1 MQKSI
6 SRKWLVL
13 TFIFLFVVT
22 VLIPPIGGA
31 VIKNKSFLPILDGKT
46 LFVGGTEEGNYT
58 SIQDA
63 IDNTS
68 DGDTVFVY
76 DISSPYNE
84 NIIINNSISLIGE
97 DKETTIID
105 GSNNSD
111 VIFVSADGVNIC
123 GFTIQDCEYEYDE
136 GILISSSFNTI
147 NNNIIT
153 SNNGS
158 GIIIAGGFLSPACC
172 NVISGNIIS
181 SNKKYGIYIWGSSN
195 NSIKGNN
202 IISNNYD
209 GIYLINSIS
218 NTIINN
224 NILNS
229 GYGIN
234 IHDSNSNIIEGN
246 NISNNKKGINLE
258 GSSSNTINDNNI
270 ISNIY
275 DGMYILN
282 SNSNTINGNNISNN
296 ECGIYLD
303 GSDYNTISGNIVMDN
318 THGIFI
324 SYFEILIFENGDS
337 STFNIIK
344 ANSIY
349 NNDMG
354 IYLYA
359 SSFNLILR
367 NNFIGNQRDAFFR
380 LCKNFWMLNYWNRP
394 RILPK
399 FIFGYIHRPRLL
411 PKLIL
416 GRFGILSLIPGVN
429 IDWRPAL
436 RPYDI

>member
-1 MQKSI
+1 MHNSI

-13 TFIFLFVVT
+13 TLIFLFVVT
-22 VLIPPIGGA
+22 VLIPSMGGA
-31 VIKNKSFLPILDGKT
+31 VIKKISYLPISNGNT
-46 LFVGGTEEGNYT
+46 FFVGGTEEGNYT
-58 SIQDA
+58 TIQDA
-63 IDNTS
+63 IDNAS

-97 DKETTIID
+97 NKDTTIID
-105 GSNNSD
+105 GSDNSD

-123 GFTIQDCEYEYDE
+123 GFTIQNCQYEYDV

-158 GIIIAGGFLSPACC
+158 GIFIAGRYFGPACC

-181 SNKKYGIYIWGSSN
+181 SNKKYGIYIEGSGN
-195 NSIKGNN
+195 NSINGNN

-209 GIYLINSIS
+209 GIYVSNSIS
-218 NTIINN
+218 NTIIDN

-234 IHDSNSNIIEGN
+234 IHDSNSNTIEGN

-258 GSSSNTINDNNI
+258 GTSSNTINNNNI
-270 ISNIY
+270 ILNNY
-275 DGMYILN
+275 DGIYIFN
-282 SNSNTINGNNISNN
+282 SNSNNINGNNISNN

-303 GSDYNTISGNIVMDN
+303 GSDYNTISGNTIKDN
-318 THGIFI
+318 TRGIFI
-324 SYFEILIFENGDS
+324 SYFEIFIFENGDS

-344 ANSIY
+344 ANNIY
-349 NNDMG
+349 NNDLG
-354 IYLYA
+354 IYLYV
-359 SSFNLILR
+359 SSFNFILR

-380 LCKNFWMLNYWNRP
+380 LCKNFWMLNFWNRP